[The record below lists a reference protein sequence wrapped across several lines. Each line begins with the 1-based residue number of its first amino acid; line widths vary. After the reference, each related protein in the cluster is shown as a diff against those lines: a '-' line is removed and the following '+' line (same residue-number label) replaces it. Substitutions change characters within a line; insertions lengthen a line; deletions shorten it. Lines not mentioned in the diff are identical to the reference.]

1 MFHSKRRLEDN
12 APYDLVCLDIMMP
25 NMNGVEALE
34 AIRNAEE
41 RFGVDRSRRCKII
54 MTTALNEVNQ
64 VEQAFELGCEGYA
77 VKPID
82 TDKFLVIL
90 KKMGFDKMIIACLVG
105 NPTNEFYKHI
115 GGKLIK
121 KRIFKKLNLLENV
134 YYFESI

>member
-1 MFHSKRRLEDN
+1 MKILIAEDDFASRKFMLKFLSKYADVDVTVDGEEAAAAFEFALEDN

-90 KKMGFDKMIIACLVG
+90 KKMGFD
-105 NPTNEFYKHI
+105 
-115 GGKLIK
+115 
-121 KRIFKKLNLLENV
+121 LND
-134 YYFESI
+134 